1 MFEDIVQMA
10 DRTSYLELTF
20 KHAIDE
26 AKRSEG
32 VDCCVRVRVDVTK
45 IPISA
50 WFGFAD
56 DSY

>member
-1 MFEDIVQMA
+1 MA